1 MRRNVPPS
9 QREEGGV
16 SVFLQASS
24 SKRSEWARRPR
35 ARTFSLPLEGER
47 KPIALVQTAFS
58 ETDGRLSPDGRWLA
72 YTSDESGR
80 SEVYV
85 RPFLRPGGSH
95 FISTTGGQQPIWR
108 LKDGEE
114 LFYLSP
120 ERRVMSV
127 SVDSDEST
135 FQASV
140 PRALF
145 DETVGGDSYVVS
157 RDGQRFLINTP
168 LPEASA
174 PIQIVVNWR
183 PEERH

>member
-1 MRRNVPPS
+1 
-9 QREEGGV
+9 
-16 SVFLQASS
+16 
-24 SKRSEWARRPR
+24 
-35 ARTFSLPLEGER
+35 
-47 KPIALVQTAFS
+47 
-58 ETDGRLSPDGRWLA
+58 
-72 YTSDESGR
+72 
-80 SEVYV
+80 
-85 RPFLRPGGSH
+85 
-95 FISTTGGQQPIWR
+95 
-108 LKDGEE
+108 
-114 LFYLSP
+114 
-120 ERRVMSV
+120 MSV